1 MKGANK
7 KSFFDFMQKELEIS
21 LEKLSR
27 LIIKDI
33 TEYIEMN
40 EDKTIKMNSDFFKF
54 KQIAND
60 LKHSVNDHFSRI
72 MSRI

>member
-1 MKGANK
+1 MKGVNK

-33 TEYIEMN
+33 TDYIEMN
-40 EDKTIKMNSDFFKF
+40 EDKSIKMN
-54 KQIAND
+54 
-60 LKHSVNDHFSRI
+60 
-72 MSRI
+72 